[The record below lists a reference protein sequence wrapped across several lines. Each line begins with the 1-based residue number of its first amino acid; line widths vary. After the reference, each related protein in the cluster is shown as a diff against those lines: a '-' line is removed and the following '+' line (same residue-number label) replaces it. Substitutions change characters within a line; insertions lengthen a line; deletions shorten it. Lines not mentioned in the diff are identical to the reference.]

1 MCTTAVCCFF
11 PLGFAWDVNYLVA
24 IKVIIPCLT
33 QIYMCVLCLVMQITE
48 LLPNLLLIQPK
59 VFEDHRGHFFE
70 SYRQDALHDF
80 GVDPHFVQDN
90 QSLSNKGIL
99 RGLHYQVK
107 PYDQGKLVRVIT
119 GSVLDVAVDIR
130 KQSPTYGQHVARLL
144 SAENKEMMY
153 IPPGFAH
160 GFVTLQDHTIFLY
173 KCTNYYHPQS
183 EGGIKWDSKS
193 LNIKWNLSQY
203 GIDNPILSA
212 KDLVLPDFDGFDSPF
227 D

>member
-1 MCTTAVCCFF
+1 
-11 PLGFAWDVNYLVA
+11 LVA
-24 IKVIIPCLT
+24 IKVFIPCLT
-33 QIYMCVLCLVMQITE
+33 QNYGCVLCLVMQITE

-70 SYRQDALHDF
+70 SYRQDALENH
-80 GVDPHFVQDN
+80 GVNLSFVQDN

-99 RGLHYQVK
+99 RGLHYQEA

-130 KQSPTYGQHVARLL
+130 KNSPTYGEHVARIL
-144 SAENKEMMY
+144 SAENKDMMY

-160 GFVTLQDHTIFLY
+160 GFVTLQDQTIFLY

-183 EGGIKWDSKS
+183 EGGIKWDSKT
-193 LNIKWNLSQY
+193 LNIDWKLAEF
-203 GIDNPILSA
+203 GIDHPTLSA
-212 KDLVLPDFDGFDSPF
+212 KDLLLPEFDGFASPF